1 VEVVLPETNGV
12 PNWHPDTVRT
22 EWVVPVTADADVSW
36 APRGVKRMKWTAPLP
51 CWVPVALPKL
61 VVNVK
66 GPVPGD
72 VKMNSHAC
80 CPGGTV
86 TSRFSALSQN
96 PFVVPLPV
104 QVTVPSTTM
113 DEEFCGASAA
123 PEVLGAPFGGATEAE
138 VEVGPPAPVVPV
150 AFGAAVEAGSPGG
163 TGGVVVVVVVPVGVA
178 LCPLAEPVLPV
189 LPVVP
194 VLPVLPL
201 VTASPVPVAAGLA
214 VVVAA
219 VACGAAVAG
228 GPATATKVALVPM
241 TAARATASE

>member
-1 VEVVLPETNGV
+1 
-12 PNWHPDTVRT
+12 
-22 EWVVPVTADADVSW
+22 
-36 APRGVKRMKWTAPLP
+36 
-51 CWVPVALPKL
+51 
-61 VVNVK
+61 
-66 GPVPGD
+66 
-72 VKMNSHAC
+72 MNSHAC
-80 CPGGTV
+80 CPAGTV
-86 TSRFSALSQN
+86 TSRFYALSQN

-104 QVTVPSTTM
+104 QVTVPATTI

-123 PEVLGAPFGGATEAE
+123 PEALGAPFGGATEAE
-138 VEVGPPAPVVPV
+138 VAVGPPAPVVPV
-150 AFGAAVEAGSPGG
+150 AFGAAVEAGSPVG
-163 TGGVVVVVVVPVGVA
+163 TGGVVVVVVPVGVA

>member
-1 VEVVLPETNGV
+1 
-12 PNWHPDTVRT
+12 
-22 EWVVPVTADADVSW
+22 
-36 APRGVKRMKWTAPLP
+36 
-51 CWVPVALPKL
+51 L

-138 VEVGPPAPVVPV
+138 VVLGVPAPVVPAAV
-150 AFGAAVEAGSPGG
+150 GAAVEAGSPGG
-163 TGGVVVVVVVPVGVA
+163 TGGAVVVVVPVGVA
-178 LCPLAEPVLPV
+178 PGPLAVPV

-194 VLPVLPL
+194 VLPL
-201 VTASPVPVAAGLA
+201 VAASPVPVAAGLA

-219 VACGAAVAG
+219 VACGAAFAG
-228 GPATATKVALVPM
+228 GPATVTKVALVPM